1 MVRKAHMT
9 VIVSAVVA
17 AVTCGSTLNAARDAT
32 REARAKRDPQS
43 QSAPVDRSR
52 LTIRVTP
59 LVLLTRGEARGVV
72 IVPRHED
79 NRMLRV
85 ILESEGYY
93 SLSDIQLDGEYAALS
108 YPLAWRD
115 LPPGSYCATVQV
127 YGPTGMRTSTSIGG
141 IHEMQMDQ

>member
-1 MVRKAHMT
+1 MVRKARMT
-9 VIVSAVVA
+9 IIVSAVVA

-43 QSAPVDRSR
+43 QSAPVDRSK
-52 LTIRVTP
+52 LTVRVTP

-85 ILESEGYY
+85 ILESENYY

-108 YPLAWRD
+108 YPLSWRD
-115 LPPGSYCATVQV
+115 LPPGSYSATVQV

-141 IHEMQMDQ
+141 IDAMQKDQ